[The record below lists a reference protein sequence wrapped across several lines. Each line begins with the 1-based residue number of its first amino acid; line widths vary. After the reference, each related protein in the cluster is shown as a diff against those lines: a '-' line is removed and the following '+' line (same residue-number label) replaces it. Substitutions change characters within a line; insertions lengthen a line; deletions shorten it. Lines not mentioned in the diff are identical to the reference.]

1 MDEEWED
8 LSSLFMVQVF
18 ILNENSSFQVGI
30 MDKRRLVITIFLVF
44 LGIGACAWTS
54 FTNKSNKVMVI
65 ESETVSTESS
75 GAEETSES
83 DPGLFPVYICGA
95 VNQPGIYEVDSQV
108 YLYEIVEKAGGFT
121 NEADIDHIDQV
132 YVIDHSQSIY
142 IKKKEED
149 HMDPS
154 NNNFNMPGIEDL
166 SETESNVENGNEK
179 ININTAGASDL
190 SKLPGIGNKTAE
202 KIISYR
208 QTNGSFKTKEEIM
221 NVSGIGESKYEKI
234 KDLIFTG

>member
-1 MDEEWED
+1 
-8 LSSLFMVQVF
+8 
-18 ILNENSSFQVGI
+18 
-30 MDKRRLVITIFLVF
+30 
-44 LGIGACAWTS
+44 
-54 FTNKSNKVMVI
+54 MVI
-65 ESETVSTESS
+65 ESETDSS
-75 GAEETSES
+75 EFPCTEETSEITTS
-83 DPGLFPVYICGA
+83 LFPVYICGA
-95 VNQPGIYEVDSQV
+95 VNHPGIYELDSKV

-121 NEADIDHIDQV
+121 NDADIDHIDQV

-142 IKKKEED
+142 IKKKED

-154 NNNFNMPGIEDL
+154 ETNFIMPGIDNL
-166 SETESNVENGNEK
+166 SETESDDGNRSGMV
-179 ININTAGASDL
+179 NINTAGVSDL
-190 SKLPGIGNKTAE
+190 SMLPGIGNKTAE